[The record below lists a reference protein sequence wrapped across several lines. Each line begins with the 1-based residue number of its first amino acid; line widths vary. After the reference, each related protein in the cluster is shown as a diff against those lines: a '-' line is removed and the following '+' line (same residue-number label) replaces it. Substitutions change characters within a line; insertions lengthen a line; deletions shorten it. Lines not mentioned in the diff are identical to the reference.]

1 MWSNIPISIPPYI
14 EHYEIKVGYCSLCAS
29 TYIKVR
35 VCMFFAIQ
43 SRFRLFFSFFCF
55 FGCFL
60 LVHRFVVAI
69 HMPTFYLIIFN
80 DSFNFNVDSC
90 SARSQFCL
98 FDGKLQAG
106 SHTIFGRILS
116 HLHKLPTLRLC
127 LHLSIYL
134 SIALSIH
141 TNVCV
146 FLCLFLLLFFVT
158 LHPVFPPA
166 SHFVAFISVP
176 LSLFQ
181 WRSLLNFSPHQLLGV
196 CVHTFQIHKA
206 EGARKFFM
214 WIGFD
219 IIFHNLKSE
228 STFRTVHNSQS
239 LVPPPWKWIETND
252 DVHTIK
258 CSLYLLFIWIE
269 RLDPPSPTQSRE

>member
-134 SIALSIH
+134 SFYPSLYPY
-141 TNVCV
+141 TRMYVCFCV
-146 FLCLFLLLFFVT
+146 CFYYFFCYSSSCFSPR
-158 LHPVFPPA
+158 LPFCCF
-166 SHFVAFISVP
+166 HFRSSQFISV
-176 LSLFQ
+176 
-181 WRSLLNFSPHQLLGV
+181 
-196 CVHTFQIHKA
+196 
-206 EGARKFFM
+206 
-214 WIGFD
+214 
-219 IIFHNLKSE
+219 
-228 STFRTVHNSQS
+228 
-239 LVPPPWKWIETND
+239 
-252 DVHTIK
+252 
-258 CSLYLLFIWIE
+258 
-269 RLDPPSPTQSRE
+269 TQSSQFLTSPIARCVCSHVSNT